1 MEYIHT
7 RSLVQHFLHASDIG
21 FSVGMVNSGGVSK
34 RLTNWRRDGPH
45 AVVALAQ
52 QCEKVPKSF
61 CGVGLRGRNF
71 ARVFRGKQY
80 CRLAA
85 LGPVAER
92 SRSRETRVRVRDK
105 SAAPMCLCVCVCLQS
120 CAHNLQTKRQNC
132 QVRCKQNARARSL
145 NARLDIETCV

>member
-1 MEYIHT
+1 MRILLAQQAEPHGIHTHT

-21 FSVGMVNSGGVSK
+21 FSVGMVNGGGVSK

-92 SRSRETRVRVRDK
+92 SRETRVRVRDK
-105 SAAPMCLCVCVCLQS
+105 SAAPMCLCVCVPTILCAQS
-120 CAHNLQTKRQNC
+120 ANKTAELP
-132 QVRCKQNARARSL
+132 S
-145 NARLDIETCV
+145 